1 MSGCGSMVVIKS
13 ECTETK
19 DIIVER
25 PIEGSVKMHFQGDGI
40 TRSLLT
46 VAGEIGGL
54 TCSAFGKN
62 CSGTAE
68 IGTSET
74 IYSGTPYKIS
84 TIRCA
89 E

>member
-1 MSGCGSMVVIKS
+1 MADNVVLKQ
-13 ECTETK
+13 ECTETR
-19 DIIVER
+19 DILISR
-25 PIEGSVKMHFQGDGI
+25 PIEGQVKIFDQGAGIKKSMVSV
-40 TRSLLT
+40 S
-46 VAGEIGGL
+46 GEINGDSCTIYGG
-54 TCSAFGKN
+54 N
-62 CSGTAE
+62 CSGSAK